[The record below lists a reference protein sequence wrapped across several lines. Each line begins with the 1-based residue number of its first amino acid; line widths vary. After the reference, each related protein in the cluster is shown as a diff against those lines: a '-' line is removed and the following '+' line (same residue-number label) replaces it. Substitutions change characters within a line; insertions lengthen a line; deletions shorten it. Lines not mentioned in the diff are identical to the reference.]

1 MNPAS
6 PAARPWALAPNPLG
20 LTELDVASGIVL
32 GTNEPPHWPGVE
44 RDPLDVLFDEAR
56 ELLQR
61 GRCVVAF
68 SGGRDSS
75 AVLAALLHVARRD
88 GFDEPVAVTA
98 RWPGDAAADESAWQ
112 EHVARELRV
121 KHWEVISPG
130 TDFDL
135 LGPLATRL
143 LRNHGLFWPAPTAAL
158 MPMIEAAGDG
168 VLVTGQG
175 GDQVF
180 GTWSTA
186 GAWARARYLGNLHH
200 LRTVASSLR
209 PLLAATLPR
218 SVRLRR
224 AISRAQPYQ
233 SWLTPEARDAQR
245 EAWGSEMVAIAP
257 LWWPDYLHEVG
268 SERGLRLAGQTQSAL
283 CEARGG
289 SFATPL
295 LSPAFLAAL
304 ARRGGR
310 LGLGERTAAMM
321 AVFSPV
327 LSEAVLS
334 RRSKATFGDV
344 FWGPE
349 SRSFASDWDG
359 DSLDGRWVD
368 AEALRAAWRQ
378 PRPVYGAA
386 LPLQAAWLAREER
399 TTGAATPGG
408 LLPL

>member
-1 MNPAS
+1 MNPSS
-6 PAARPWALAPNPLG
+6 PAARPWALAPNPLR
-20 LTELDVASGIVL
+20 LTELDIASGIVL
-32 GTNEPPHWPGVE
+32 GTNKPPQWPEVE

-175 GDQVF
+175 GDEVF

-186 GAWARARYLGNLHH
+186 GAWAVPV
-200 LRTVASSLR
+200 TW
-209 PLLAATLPR
+209 ATC
-218 SVRLRR
+218 
-224 AISRAQPYQ
+224 
-233 SWLTPEARDAQR
+233 
-245 EAWGSEMVAIAP
+245 
-257 LWWPDYLHEVG
+257 
-268 SERGLRLAGQTQSAL
+268 AGY
-283 CEARGG
+283 
-289 SFATPL
+289 AT
-295 LSPAFLAAL
+295 
-304 ARRGGR
+304 
-310 LGLGERTAAMM
+310 
-321 AVFSPV
+321 
-327 LSEAVLS
+327 
-334 RRSKATFGDV
+334 
-344 FWGPE
+344 
-349 SRSFASDWDG
+349 
-359 DSLDGRWVD
+359 
-368 AEALRAAWRQ
+368 RAAWLCRSARCS
-378 PRPVYGAA
+378 PRPCPGPSASGAPSPA
-386 LPLQAAWLAREER
+386 
-399 TTGAATPGG
+399 PGLIRAG
-408 LLPL
+408 